1 MVFEK
6 VKISD
11 LPPNVTPVDY
21 AGYWTEIK
29 ENEFITKGRRV
40 IGESVF
46 DDLYGQLVRN
56 KTSFIF
62 FTKTPEYPEYAI
74 RITFPGE

>member
-6 VKISD
+6 LSIAD
-11 LPPNVTPVDY
+11 LPAGVTPVDY
-21 AGYWTEIK
+21 EGFWTEIQ

-40 IGESVF
+40 IGENAF
-46 DDLYGQLVRN
+46 DDLYLQLVQK

-62 FTKTPEYPEYAI
+62 YTKTPEYAV
-74 RITFPGE
+74 RITFERK